1 MRIFKG
7 KIMDKT
13 KNYMNK
19 TFFRFIIIATIAV
32 ASVMTSCV
40 SQKKVLML
48 QNEQMLDS
56 VSSIEYTNKRSFSY
70 KVQPGDNL
78 YIRVSS
84 MDKNFTSF
92 FNQTS
97 MANMSGITSTQYAAG
112 NPSVYLNGFTVSDEG
127 LIDFPYA
134 GKIYVKDLTIEE
146 IQQKIQTIIDE
157 YQKETIVYVKLG
169 VFNLTILGE
178 VGRPGQYQVYQSD
191 INIFQALS
199 LAGNPTDFA
208 DRSNVKIVHQTTE
221 GSQVVRV
228 NINDADILSNPDYY
242 LKPNDI
248 IYVEPLSIKRWGF
261 TSIPYSLIISMV
273 SLGVTLFT
281 FFMVTIQ

>member
-1 MRIFKG
+1 M
-7 KIMDKT
+7 
-13 KNYMNK
+13 KNNIVR
-19 TFFRFIIIATIAV
+19 FFIISLVV
-32 ASVMTSCV
+32 AASLMTSCV

-48 QNEQMLDS
+48 QNEQMIDS
-56 VSSIEYTNKRSFSY
+56 ISSIEYTNKRSFSY

-84 MDKNFTSF
+84 MDKNFSSF
-92 FNQTS
+92 FNQTGT
-97 MANMSGITSTQYAAG
+97 NMMSSSTTTQFSAG
-112 NPSVYLNGFTVSDEG
+112 NPGVYLNGFTVSDEG
-127 LIDFPYA
+127 QIDFPYA

-146 IQQKIQTIIDE
+146 IQQKIQTIIGE

-178 VGRPGQYQVYQSD
+178 VTKPGQYQIYQSD

-208 DRSNVKIVHQTTE
+208 DRANVKIIHQTTD

-228 NINDADILSNPDYY
+228 NINDADILSNKDYY

-261 TSIPYSLIISMV
+261 TSVPYSLIISML
-273 SLGVTLFT
+273 SLGVTLLT
-281 FFMVTIQ
+281 FFMVTIK